1 MPLMST
7 DLTGKVAVVTG
18 AGRGIG
24 RFIATTLAAAGMDLA
39 VCSQT
44 IVELDSLADEI
55 RALDRDVL
63 ARPVDV
69 ADWEQVSVLVG
80 DVVERFGQI
89 DRLVNNAGGSFEP
102 GPLADSDPTGWRQTV
117 EINLFGTYNMIRPAL
132 PHIPAS
138 GQIINISSG
147 QGLEANPNDA
157 AYNAAKAAQTM
168 LTRCLAL
175 EIWDRQIL
183 VNDVNPGL
191 TATPG
196 VHWSEHADVDAIV
209 TEFETREAPWG
220 ASERVKHPRE
230 VADLVLQVARFAT
243 GEPTG
248 QFFSLAQHPL

>member
-1 MPLMST
+1 MKST

-24 RFIATTLAAAGMDLA
+24 RFIATTLAAAGMDVA
-39 VCSQT
+39 VCSRT
-44 IVELDSLADEI
+44 TAELDSLADEI

-63 ARPVDV
+63 ALPVDV
-69 ADWEQVSVLVG
+69 ADWEQVSGFVAAVR
-80 DVVERFGQI
+80 ERFGRI

-102 GPLADSDPTGWRQTV
+102 GPLADSDPAGWRQTV
-117 EINLFGTYNMIRPAL
+117 EINLFGTYNMIHAAL
-132 PHIPAS
+132 PHIPAG

-168 LTRCLAL
+168 LTRCLSL
-175 EIWDRQIL
+175 EIWDREIL

-220 ASERVKHPRE
+220 PSERVKHPRE
-230 VADLVLQVARFAT
+230 VADLVLQVAGYDA
-243 GEPTG
+243 GGPTG
-248 QFFSLAQHPL
+248 QFFSLARHPL